1 MRGIIVHDIP
11 ASAALAT
18 GTPATKAAAATRQT
32 RENREIMRWRAGMA
46 YGARAGK
53 TEIGSRPIPSCPRI
67 KRVYGAASRAAI
79 DTQEELNRSGEA
91 FNRRTDAPLPIVS
104 VSLHPGFMPTEAC
117 G

>member
-1 MRGIIVHDIP
+1 
-11 ASAALAT
+11 
-18 GTPATKAAAATRQT
+18 
-32 RENREIMRWRAGMA
+32 MA

-53 TEIGSRPIPSCPRI
+53 TETGPYPIPSCPGV

-91 FNRRTDAPLPIVS
+91 VTSRADAPLPIVS
-104 VSLHPGFMPTEAC
+104 VSLHPGFMHAEAC